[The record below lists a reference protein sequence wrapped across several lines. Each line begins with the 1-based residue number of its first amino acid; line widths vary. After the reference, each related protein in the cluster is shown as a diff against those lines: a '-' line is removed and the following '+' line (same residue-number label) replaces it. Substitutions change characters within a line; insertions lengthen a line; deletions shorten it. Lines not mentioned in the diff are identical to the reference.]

1 MNTDDLIRELKA
13 DEGEVLSVYICPAK
27 YKTCGVGHKLVP
39 TDPEYDW
46 SEGTPITQDR
56 SDELLARDIAT
67 ALADCQ
73 WSLENWD
80 DLPDEV
86 QLICANMMFNLGRTR
101 FQKFVRFRAA
111 VVEGDWAAAADEMQ
125 DSLWARQVP
134 NRASRLISRMR
145 DLAV

>member
-1 MNTDDLIRELKA
+1 MNTADLIREIKA
-13 DEGEVLSVYICPAK
+13 DEGEVLSVYICTAK
-27 YKTCGVGHKLVP
+27 YKTAGVGHKLLP

-46 SEGTPITQDR
+46 PEGTPITQER
-56 SDELLARDIAT
+56 SDEFLAHDIAT

-111 VVEGDWAAAADEMQ
+111 VIEGDWAVAADEMQ
-125 DSLWARQVP
+125 DSIWAKQVP
-134 NRASRLISRMR
+134 NRASRLINRMR
-145 DLAV
+145 ALAV

>member
-1 MNTDDLIRELKA
+1 MNIDKLREELAA
-13 DEGEVLSVYICPAK
+13 DEGCVYEIYLDHLGLPTFGIGHLVTENDQEHGQEV
-27 YKTCGVGHKLVP
+27 
-39 TDPEYDW
+39 
-46 SEGTPITQDR
+46 GTPVSEERVQDVFAKDIVVTL
-56 SDELLARDIAT
+56 DECETLYEGF
-67 ALADCQ
+67 
-73 WSLENWD
+73 SE
-80 DLPDEV
+80 LPEEV

-125 DSLWARQVP
+125 DSLWSRQVP